1 MKFEYFRFVFFLF
14 VLTYLTFAF
23 LSFIWKQ
30 ENIFPVYMKVRQPK
44 LNLKCLLLV
53 QCPLALSL
61 VSSALQSVFNIR
73 DSLKSH
79 NKSVLLTMSIHTFLT
94 SCNLLYR
101 NPSIDPDKLI
111 LLTCISSVF
120 LFLYW
125 FIEIFFSQL
134 SLPEV
139 KLLPLWIVTGSSSL
153 FLYLNLKSF
162 TIFLFSINNLLV

>member
-44 LNLKCLLLV
+44 LNLKCLLFA

-61 VSSALQSVFNIR
+61 ISTALLSVFNIK

-79 NKSVLLTMSIHTFLT
+79 NKSVLLTLSTHTFLI

-111 LLTCISSVF
+111 LMTCIFSVF

-125 FIEIFFSQL
+125 FMEIFFSQL
-134 SLPEV
+134 SVPEA
-139 KLLPLWIVTGSSSL
+139 KLLPLWVVSGNTAV
-153 FLYLNLKSF
+153 FFYLNLRGLAV
-162 TIFLFSINNLLV
+162 FLFSIKNLLV